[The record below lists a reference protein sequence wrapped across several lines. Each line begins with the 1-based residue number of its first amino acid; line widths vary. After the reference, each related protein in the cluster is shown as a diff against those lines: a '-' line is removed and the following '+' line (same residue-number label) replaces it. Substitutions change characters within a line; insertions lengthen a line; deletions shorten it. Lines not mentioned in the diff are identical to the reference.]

1 VRKATIVM
9 TVLLLAPGVLGAEEL
24 ELGLRTGFAWSDN
37 VHGVA
42 DDEVING
49 EEVDPESDF
58 SARITPLL
66 SVDDP
71 DGNLTWSLVY
81 QPTYE
86 AYLHTSD
93 LDGLDHDVAGTVSW
107 RFADSWSATLRQSYA
122 VYQNSIRLNEAVGP
136 GEEVTLGYQNQEI
149 RANRTSVGLGHTLG
163 PRDSIS
169 AGFSYTN
176 FQYPDGDGIDRDI
189 PTANLAYEHLWSE
202 RTKLGARFSWTRQV
216 YQNPSGDDET
226 DFYNLGA
233 TLDYRFSP
241 TLRIEASAGPTI
253 VDSSPVTEFEGAVTA
268 IRFNTATT
276 EEGLPVRVPFAVD
289 ATTCMPY
296 DLDADPTTFQADLT
310 FSDCGPS
317 PTFILDR
324 NDIDAI
330 RGVTA
335 VIPTVDENNA
345 LIDPSDTSTSDLTYF
360 AHLALVKDWESWNGR
375 IAYDRSNSENARFGS
390 SSVAD
395 TLSGSLSWRPSRQW
409 TLGLSAAVS
418 LQEQVGDQVVPKGWV
433 LANAPLP
440 GVTLP
445 DTTPGLPLEPCGGA
459 GQPVCQVGQVRNLIA
474 SVESG
479 SEEYLSQS
487 ISFTAT
493 RQLTSRSSAFASVY
507 WYGAKQDSDVSGQ
520 DERWR
525 HLVFWIGVDWKLDPI
540 RF

>member
-1 VRKATIVM
+1 M
-9 TVLLLAPGVLGAEEL
+9 TALLLAPRVLGAEEL
-24 ELGLRTGFAWSDN
+24 ELGVRSGIAWSSN
-37 VHGVA
+37 VEGVA
-42 DDEVING
+42 EDEVING
-49 EEVDPESDF
+49 QEIDPESDF

-71 DGNLTWSLVY
+71 DGNLTWSVVY

-93 LDGLDHDVAGTVSW
+93 LDGLDQDVAGVVSW
-107 RFADSWSATLRQSYA
+107 RFADSWSVTLRESYA
-122 VYQNSIRLNEAVGP
+122 IYQNSIRFNEAVGP
-136 GEEVTLGYQNQEI
+136 GEEVTLGYRNQEI

-169 AGFSYTN
+169 AGFNYTT

-189 PTANLAYEHLWSE
+189 PAASLGYEHLWSE

-241 TLRIEASAGPTI
+241 TLRLEASAGPTI

-268 IRFNTATT
+268 VRFNQGLT
-276 EEGLPVRVPFAVD
+276 EEGIPVRVPFAVD
-289 ATTCMPY
+289 ATTCVPY
-296 DLDADPTTFQADLT
+296 DLDADPTTFQADLA
-310 FSDCGPS
+310 FSNCGPS

-324 NDIDAI
+324 SDLDAI
-330 RGVTA
+330 QALTA
-335 VIPTVDENNA
+335 VIPTVDENNVQV
-345 LIDPSDTSTSDLTYF
+345 DSSDTSTSDLTYF

-395 TLSGSLSWRPSRQW
+395 TLSGSLSWRPSRHW
-409 TLGLSAAVS
+409 TLGLLAAVS

-433 LANAPLP
+433 LANGPAP

-445 DTTPGLPLEPCGGA
+445 DTQPGLPLEPCGGD
-459 GQPVCQVGQVRNLIA
+459 GQPVCQIGQVRSLIA

-479 SEEYLSQS
+479 SEEYLTQS

-507 WYGAKQDSDVSGQ
+507 WYGAKQDSDVAGQ

-525 HLVFWIGVDWKLDPI
+525 NLVFWIGVDWKLDPI

>member
-1 VRKATIVM
+1 M
-9 TVLLLAPGVLGAEEL
+9 TALLFAPTALGAEEL
-24 ELGLRTGFAWSDN
+24 ELGLRTGIAWSEN
-37 VHGVA
+37 VNGVA
-42 DDEVING
+42 EDEVIDG
-49 EEVDPESDF
+49 EEIDPESDF
-58 SARITPLL
+58 SARITPGV
-66 SVDDP
+66 SVNDP
-71 DGNLTWSLVY
+71 DGNLTWSLDY

-107 RFADSWSATLRQSYA
+107 RFADSWSVTLHESYA
-122 VYQNSIRLNEAVGP
+122 VYQNSIRFNEDVGP
-136 GEEVTLGYQNQEI
+136 GEEVTLGYRNQEI
-149 RANRTSVGLGHTLG
+149 RANRTFVGLGHTLG

-169 AGFSYTN
+169 AGFNYTT

-189 PTANLAYEHLWSE
+189 PAANLAYEHLWSE
-202 RTKLGARFSWTRQV
+202 RTKLGARFSWTRQT

-233 TLDYRFSP
+233 TLDYRLSP
-241 TLRIEASAGPTI
+241 TLRLEASAGPTI

-268 IRFNTATT
+268 IRFNQATT

-289 ATTCMPY
+289 ATRCVPF
-296 DLDADPTTFQADLT
+296 DLDADPTTFQADLA
-310 FSDCGPS
+310 FSNCGPS

-324 NDIDAI
+324 SDLDVI

-395 TLSGSLSWRPSRQW
+395 TLSGSLSWRPSRLW
-409 TLGLSAAVS
+409 TLGLTAAVS

-433 LANAPLP
+433 LANAPAP
-440 GVTLP
+440 GVTFP
-445 DTTPGLPLEPCGGA
+445 DTPPPSLPGEPLKPCGGA
-459 GQPVCQVGQVRNLIA
+459 GQPVCQVGQVRSLIA

-493 RQLTSRSSAFASVY
+493 RQLTSRSSVFASAY
-507 WYGAKQDSDVSGQ
+507 WYGAKQDSDVAGQ

-525 HLVFWIGVDWKLDPI
+525 NLVFWIGVDWKLDPI